1 MQKIV
6 IINQG
11 GRRYLFAVPKNG
23 YVDKG
28 DRVLVDTRY
37 GEREGVAA
45 SNDFYCSGEE
55 FDAFVTLTGAT
66 LPLRYVLGKLNREIF
81 EPDEVPTEEPKK
93 TKLVFSKEKYL
104 EKLDLSGLS
113 ELPAKAISCAVDF
126 AVTSQN
132 DEGRE
137 VRLFGDGK
145 YHLVKDDGSM
155 GEKAEREWCE
165 EVPC

>member
-6 IINQG
+6 IVNHG
-11 GRRYLFAVPKNG
+11 GHRYLFAVPKNG

-28 DRVLVDTRY
+28 DRVLVDTKY
-37 GEREGVAA
+37 GEREGVAD
-45 SNDFYCSGEE
+45 SNDFYCSGDELN
-55 FDAFVTLTGAT
+55 AFVTLTGAT
-66 LPLRYVLGKLNREIF
+66 LPLRYVLGRLNPVMF
-81 EPDEVPTEEPKK
+81 EQDEKPAEEPKK
-93 TKLVFSKEKYL
+93 TKLVFSKDKYL

-145 YHLVKDDGSM
+145 YHLVKDDGAM
-155 GEKAEREWCE
+155 GEEAEREWCE